1 MDEALKARLIGA
13 AVLVA
18 VAVLLIPELLSGRKP
33 GEQMAGESAGTPG
46 KRIIT
51 IELGGGPGQPT
62 SSITSGVAPAAAPA
76 SSPPA
81 VASAASEQATRSAQ
95 DTPAIAPSYESE
107 APASEPA
114 TASEQAPAEAPPA
127 ATAATPQARPAPA
140 APQSTPPPGAAP
152 RPGAGGW
159 AVQVGAF
166 GSVATANDMVRRL
179 QADGY
184 HAFVAPTQRS
194 GKTLHRVR
202 VGPEAQKAGA
212 ERLAGQLKAKGL
224 PATVVQN
231 E

>member
-33 GEQMAGESAGTPG
+33 TEQAAGEVAGAPG

-51 IELGGGPGQPT
+51 IDLGGVPGNPAG
-62 SSITSGVAPAAAPA
+62 SGTGGNAPAAAALSPPPALPPVTPEPSTQGSPAAAPA
-76 SSPPA
+76 DGPA
-81 VASAASEQATRSAQ
+81 
-95 DTPAIAPSYESE
+95 
-107 APASEPA
+107 
-114 TASEQAPAEAPPA
+114 AEPPA
-127 ATAATPQARPAPA
+127 AGEQQPTPAASSPAATSVAATPTAGAAAPAPVRA
-140 APQSTPPPGAAP
+140 TPSPGAAQ
-152 RPGAGGW
+152 RPASGGW

-166 GSVATANDMVRRL
+166 GSVATANGMVSKL
-179 QADGY
+179 QAEGY
-184 HAFVAPTQRS
+184 HAFVAPIQRG

-202 VGPEAQKAGA
+202 VGPEAEKAGA

-231 E
+231 D

>member
-33 GEQMAGESAGTPG
+33 VEQAAGEVAGSPG

-51 IELGGGPGQPT
+51 IELGGRPGPSAG
-62 SSITSGVAPAAAPA
+62 SGTGGNAPAAAAPSAAPA
-76 SSPPA
+76 LPAAMPEQSAQGTPA
-81 VASAASEQATRSAQ
+81 VAPARQAETTAA
-95 DTPAIAPSYESE
+95 
-107 APASEPA
+107 EPA
-114 TASEQAPAEAPPA
+114 VATEQKSSAPPA
-127 ATAATPQARPAPA
+127 ATAVAATEPARATPAPVRAPPPEAGPRPAP
-140 APQSTPPPGAAP
+140 
-152 RPGAGGW
+152 GGW

-166 GSVATANDMVRRL
+166 GSVATANGLVNKL

-184 HAFVAPTQRS
+184 RAFVAPTQRG

-231 E
+231 D

>member
-33 GEQMAGESAGTPG
+33 VEPAAGEVAGSPG

-51 IELGGGPGQPT
+51 IELGGRPGPSAG
-62 SSITSGVAPAAAPA
+62 SGTGGNAPAAAA
-76 SSPPA
+76 SSAPPALPAAMPEQSAQGTPA
-81 VASAASEQATRSAQ
+81 VAPARQAETTAA
-95 DTPAIAPSYESE
+95 
-107 APASEPA
+107 EPA
-114 TASEQAPAEAPPA
+114 VATEQKSSAPPA
-127 ATAATPQARPAPA
+127 ATAVAATEPARATPAPVRAPPPEAGPRPAP
-140 APQSTPPPGAAP
+140 
-152 RPGAGGW
+152 GGW

-166 GSVATANDMVRRL
+166 GSVATANGLVNKL

-184 HAFVAPTQRS
+184 RAFVAPTQRG

-231 E
+231 D

>member
-18 VAVLLIPELLSGRKP
+18 VAVLLIPELLSDRKP
-33 GEQMAGESAGTPG
+33 VELAAGEGAGSPG

-51 IELGGGPGQPT
+51 IELGGRPGPSAG
-62 SSITSGVAPAAAPA
+62 SGTGGNAPATAAPSAPPALPAVAPARQSETTAAEPV
-76 SSPPA
+76 
-81 VASAASEQATRSAQ
+81 VATEPKPS
-95 DTPAIAPSYESE
+95 APS
-107 APASEPA
+107 
-114 TASEQAPAEAPPA
+114 A
-127 ATAATPQARPAPA
+127 ATAVAATEPARATPAPVPTPPPEAGPPRPAP
-140 APQSTPPPGAAP
+140 
-152 RPGAGGW
+152 GGW

-166 GSVATANDMVRRL
+166 GSVATANGLVNKL

-184 HAFVAPTQRS
+184 RAFVAPTQRG

-231 E
+231 D

>member
-33 GEQMAGESAGTPG
+33 VEQVTGEGAGSPG

-51 IELGGGPGQPT
+51 IELGGRPSPSAGSGTIGNTPT
-62 SSITSGVAPAAAPA
+62 AAAPSAPPALPAVMPEQSAQGTPAVAPARQAETTAA
-76 SSPPA
+76 
-81 VASAASEQATRSAQ
+81 
-95 DTPAIAPSYESE
+95 
-107 APASEPA
+107 EPA
-114 TASEQAPAEAPPA
+114 TATEKKPSAPPA
-127 ATAATPQARPAPA
+127 ATTVAATEPARATPAPAQTPPPDAGPRPAP
-140 APQSTPPPGAAP
+140 
-152 RPGAGGW
+152 GGW

-166 GSVATANDMVRRL
+166 GSVATANGMVKQL

-184 HAFVAPTQRS
+184 RAFVAPIQRG

-231 E
+231 D

>member
-13 AVLVA
+13 AVIVA

-33 GEQMAGESAGTPG
+33 VEQAAGEVAGAPG
-46 KRIIT
+46 KRIVT
-51 IELGGGPGQPT
+51 IDLGGVPGN
-62 SSITSGVAPAAAPA
+62 SAGSGTNGNAPAAAVPA
-76 SSPPA
+76 SPPA
-81 VASAASEQATRSAQ
+81 LPTTMPEPSGQG
-95 DTPAIAPSYESE
+95 TPAVTPAYQAE
-107 APASEPA
+107 AKAGEPA
-114 TASEQAPAEAPPA
+114 AAAEQEPSAPPA
-127 ATAATPQARPAPA
+127 AKAVATTEPEKATRAPLQTPPPEAGPRPAP
-140 APQSTPPPGAAP
+140 
-152 RPGAGGW
+152 GGW

-166 GSVATANDMVRRL
+166 GSVATANGLVKKL

-184 HAFVAPTQRS
+184 RAFVAPTQRG

-231 E
+231 D